1 MEIVLRITDLLH
13 SVSTLNLHFP
23 NKPSPYSHD
32 KVAYFHHSSGP
43 PRSAT
48 LATVVLSLESVETG
62 EEDFLYNLVLM
73 VFEPSEIHD
82 INIAS
87 KINTSD
93 VSKNK
98 KRCKGPSP
106 KKPLMQPL
114 GILLGNPKEY

>member
-32 KVAYFHHSSGP
+32 KVAYFHHPSGP

-73 VFEPSEIHD
+73 VVVVVVVVVAGFNWQCPV
-82 INIAS
+82 
-87 KINTSD
+87 T
-93 VSKNK
+93 V
-98 KRCKGPSP
+98 
-106 KKPLMQPL
+106 
-114 GILLGNPKEY
+114 